1 MACIPTKRITRKG
14 QAVVE
19 TAVLSLFL
27 AMLLAAAV
35 DFGRAFYIGTVV
47 ENMAGEGANYAA
59 AFAARD
65 VASPSCAGSVL
76 PYDNIQ
82 DRARQVAID
91 RGMVIHRPEQAD
103 VRVEVPGA
111 GTPTDCHVRCV
122 GSPIKVTV
130 TYRITDLFLPG
141 LLGMRSI
148 EIRKS
153 AQQMILRNGVGATCP

>member
-1 MACIPTKRITRKG
+1 MTRKRKNRTISKG

-35 DFGRAFYIGTVV
+35 DFGRAYYIGVVV

-59 AFAARD
+59 MYPHKD

-76 PYDNIQ
+76 PYHSIQ
-82 DRARQVAID
+82 DRARQVAVD
-91 RGMVIHRPEQAD
+91 RGMIIRQPAQAD
-103 VRVEVPGA
+103 VTVQVPGA
-111 GTPTDCHVRCV
+111 TFPTDCTIRCQGV
-122 GSPIKVTV
+122 PIKVTV
-130 TYRITDLFLPG
+130 TYRIDDLFLPG

-153 AQQMILRNGVGATCP
+153 AQQMILRDGVGADCN